1 MNSTETRY
9 VEMLTDIK
17 SLENKE
23 GLLCIA
29 YGIDIP
35 VEYQS
40 DVLKAILINQQ
51 GSSNENNN

>member
-1 MNSTETRY
+1 MNSTETRHF
-9 VEMLTDIK
+9 EMLTDIK

-23 GLLCIA
+23 DLLCIT
-29 YGIDIP
+29 YGVNIP

-51 GSSNENNN
+51 GGSNENNN